1 MRWWFVWI
9 PTFCVGEGIVFSATY
24 IVLNLARIGLA
35 SAHFDVNQI
44 NTDVYAMTNLGGNYV
59 ILAVTAVLCT
69 ILLFLVE
76 ADIF

>member
-24 IVLNLARIGLA
+24 VELNIARIGLA
-35 SAHFDVNQI
+35 AAHFDVNQI
-44 NTDVYAMTNLGGNYV
+44 NTDVYAMVNLGGNYV
-59 ILAVTAVLCT
+59 IMTGLSVICI